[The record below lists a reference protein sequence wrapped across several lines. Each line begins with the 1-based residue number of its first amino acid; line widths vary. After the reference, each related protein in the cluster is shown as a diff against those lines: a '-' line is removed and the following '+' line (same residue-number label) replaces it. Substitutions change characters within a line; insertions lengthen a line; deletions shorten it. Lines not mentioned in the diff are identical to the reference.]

1 MLKQLHSKS
10 AVYDGSLYVM
20 CRFFDTKP
28 QSNAAEE
35 QEDYSMALTR
45 KMLKAMGIEDEKV
58 DQIIEAH
65 TETTDALKSERDRYK
80 ATAEQLPAVQAELK
94 KAQEDL
100 AAAGTSEYEEKYKT
114 AQAEL
119 DKLKAETEAAKTH
132 GAKEAAYRALLK
144 AAGIPDAWIA
154 RAMRGVDIDALKIDK
169 DGKLTDE
176 ATLSESVKKDWAD
189 VIPETHTEGVPTPN
203 PPTGSTPQGGAEPG
217 SLREALAQK
226 YNTQKG

>member
-1 MLKQLHSKS
+1 
-10 AVYDGSLYVM
+10 
-20 CRFFDTKP
+20 
-28 QSNAAEE
+28 
-35 QEDYSMALTR
+35 MALTR

-100 AAAGTSEYEEKYKT
+100 TVAGTSEYEEKYKT

-119 DKLKAETEAAKTH
+119 DKLKADAEAAKTR

-189 VIPETHTEGVPTPN
+189 VIPQTHTEGDPTP
-203 PPTGSTPQGGAEPG
+203 TPPG
-217 SLREALAQK
+217 SAGTPDYDSMSDADYYKATYEAAK
-226 YNTQKG
+226 KKG